1 MQKRVIFPN
10 KGLPYLLVL
19 PQIVITLVF
28 FIWPA
33 GQALKQ
39 SVYREDP
46 FGVRPPR
53 FIGLDN
59 FANVLGDPAYI
70 NSLWVTLIFSVAVV
84 GVAMGLSLL
93 LAVMADKVVRGAA
106 VYKTLLIWP
115 YAVAPAI
122 AGLLRARQG
131 VLRFDSVDMTSVRTP
146 LTSDVAQLREEIR
159 RVIIE
164 ELHEMMKG

>member
-70 NSLWVTLIFSVAVV
+70 NSLWVTLIFSVEI
-84 GVAMGLSLL
+84 G
-93 LAVMADKVVRGAA
+93 
-106 VYKTLLIWP
+106 
-115 YAVAPAI
+115 
-122 AGLLRARQG
+122 RAH
-131 VLRFDSVDMTSVRTP
+131 V
-146 LTSDVAQLREEIR
+146 
-159 RVIIE
+159 
-164 ELHEMMKG
+164 